1 MIFLQVSI
9 FAGFFLSFK
18 NLTNFFFNACFYG
31 AMVLYCKGVTF
42 MAYFLKKTNNKKGT
56 YLQIYSSFYD
66 PERGHTAHKAYKP
79 IGYVHE
85 LQARGIA
92 DPISFYKEEVN
103 KLNQEAKALKAA
115 KKAKQISDDSP
126 EKLIGYFPMKNIND
140 KLSVKKYIDLM
151 QTATDFRFNVFDML
165 SALVYARLVQPCSK
179 SKTYDEVIPK
189 LFESYEFSLNQL
201 YDGLEYIGCEYEKI
215 IEIYNHQIR
224 QMYQFDTS
232 HTYFDCTNFYFEIDR
247 EDDFRKKGPSKEN
260 RKEPIVGLGLLLDA
274 NQIPIGMKLFPG
286 NQSEK
291 PVIRNIIDDLKKR
304 NSVSGRTIQI
314 ADKGLNCAENI
325 FHALKNGDGYIFSR
339 SVKTL
344 PETERTWVL
353 LPNDY
358 RDAKNAAGET
368 LYRIKECVDEFEY
381 KFTVP
386 GTGSLKKFRITE
398 KRIVTFN
405 PKLAKKQI
413 YEINKEVEKA
423 RLLKASQAKRAEYGD
438 SAKYVIFTAADKKG
452 NDTDGKVKVT
462 MNEELIRKSLE
473 LAGYNML
480 VTSEISM
487 KDKDV
492 YNAYHNLWRIEESF
506 RIMKS
511 QLDARPV
518 YLQKRDTIVGHFL
531 ICYLAVLLTR
541 LLQFKIL
548 KNSYSSEDL
557 FDFIRD
563 FRVAKISDR
572 KYINLSHGTSFIR
585 ELSELCGLPLTSYFL
600 NEGDIKKML
609 SHRF

>member
-1 MIFLQVSI
+1 
-9 FAGFFLSFK
+9 
-18 NLTNFFFNACFYG
+18 
-31 AMVLYCKGVTF
+31 

-66 PERGHTAHKAYKP
+66 PQRGHTAHKAYKP

-85 LQARGIA
+85 LHAKGIE

-103 KLNQEAKALKAA
+103 RLNQEAKAEKNA
-115 KKAKQISDDSP
+115 KKEKQISDDSP
-126 EKLIGYFPMKNIND
+126 EKLIGYFPIKNIND

-151 QTATDFRFNVFDML
+151 QTATDFRFNVFDMT

-179 SKTYDEVIPK
+179 SKTYVEVIPK
-189 LFESYEFSLNQL
+189 LFESYDFSLNQL

-215 IEIYNHQIR
+215 IEIYNHQIQ
-224 QMYQFDTS
+224 QMYKFDTS
-232 HTYFDCTNFYFEIDR
+232 HTYFDCTNFYFEIDK
-247 EDDFRKKGPSKEN
+247 EDDLRKKRPSKEN

-291 PVIRNIIDDLKKR
+291 PVIRKVIDDLKKR

-325 FHALKNGDGYIFSR
+325 FHALKNGDGYIFSK
-339 SVKTL
+339 SVKQL
-344 PETERTWVL
+344 PEIERTWVL

-358 RDAKNAAGET
+358 RDIKDANGDV

-381 KFTVP
+381 KFKDTE
-386 GTGSLKKFRITE
+386 TEKIKKFKITE

-423 RLLKASQAKRAEYGD
+423 KLLKASQAKRSEYGD
-438 SAKYVIFTAADKKG
+438 SAKYVIFTTADKKG
-452 NDTDGKVKVT
+452 NDTNGKIKVT
-462 MNEELIRKSLE
+462 MNEDLIKKSLE

-487 KDKDV
+487 ADKEI
-492 YNAYHNLWRIEESF
+492 YTAYHNLWRIEESF

-518 YLQKRDTIVGHFL
+518 YLQKKDTITGHFL

-541 LLQFKIL
+541 LLQFKVL
-548 KNSYSSEDL
+548 KNNYCSEDL
-557 FDFIRD
+557 FEFVRD
-563 FRVAKISDR
+563 FRVAKISER
-572 KYINLSHGTSFIR
+572 KYINLSRGTVFIKNFA
-585 ELSELCGLPLTSYFL
+585 SLCNLPLMSYFL
-600 NEGDIKKML
+600 SDGEIKKML

>member
-1 MIFLQVSI
+1 
-9 FAGFFLSFK
+9 
-18 NLTNFFFNACFYG
+18 
-31 AMVLYCKGVTF
+31 
-42 MAYFLKKTNNKKGT
+42 MAYFLKKSNYKKGT
-56 YLQIYSSFYD
+56 YLQIYESFYD
-66 PERGHTAHKAYKP
+66 PERKGGAHRSFKAL
-79 IGYVHE
+79 GYVHE
-85 LQARGIA
+85 LQAKGID
-92 DPISFYKEEVN
+92 DPISFYKEEVIR
-103 KLNQEAKALKAA
+103 LNQEANAAKAA

-140 KLSVKKYIDLM
+140 KLSVKKYMDLM
-151 QTATDFRFNVFDML
+151 QTATDFRFNVFDMI

-189 LFESYEFSLNQL
+189 LFESYDFSLNQL

-215 IEIYNHQIR
+215 IEIYNYQIQ
-224 QMYQFDTS
+224 QMYPFDTS

-291 PVIRNIIDDLKKR
+291 PVLRKVIDDLKKR
-304 NSVSGRTIQI
+304 NAVSGRTIQI

-325 FHALKNGDGYIFSR
+325 FHALKNGDGYIFSK
-339 SVKTL
+339 SVKQL
-344 PETERTWVL
+344 PETEKVWVL
-353 LPNDY
+353 LHNDY
-358 RDAKNAAGET
+358 KDVKDAEGNT
-368 LYRIKECVDEFEY
+368 LYCIKECVDEFEY
-381 KFTVP
+381 KFTDSE
-386 GTGSLKKFRITE
+386 TGSLKKYKITE

-423 RLLKASQAKRAEYGD
+423 RLLKASQAKKSEYGD
-438 SAKYVIFTAADKKG
+438 SAKYVIFTPVDKKG
-452 NDTDGKVKVT
+452 NDTDGRVKVT
-462 MNEELIRKSLE
+462 MNEELIKKSLE

-487 KDKDV
+487 GAREV
-492 YNAYHNLWRIEESF
+492 YTAYHNLWRIEESF
-506 RIMKS
+506 RIIKS

-518 YLQKRDTIVGHFL
+518 YLQKENTIVGHFL
-531 ICYLAVLLTR
+531 ICYLVVLLTR

-548 KNSYSSEDL
+548 KNNYCSEDL
-557 FDFIRD
+557 FEFIRD

-572 KYINLSHGTSFIR
+572 KYINLSRGTEFIKDF
-585 ELSELCGLPLTSYFL
+585 STLCNLPLTSYFL
-600 NEGDIKKML
+600 SDGEIKKML

>member
-1 MIFLQVSI
+1 
-9 FAGFFLSFK
+9 
-18 NLTNFFFNACFYG
+18 
-31 AMVLYCKGVTF
+31 

-66 PERGHTAHKAYKP
+66 PQRGHTAHKAYKP

-85 LQARGIA
+85 LQAKGIE
-92 DPISFYKEEVN
+92 DPISFYKEKVN
-103 KLNQEAKALKAA
+103 RLNQEAKAEKNA
-115 KKAKQISDDSP
+115 KKEKQISDDSP

-151 QTATDFRFNVFDML
+151 QTATDFRFNVFDMT
-165 SALVYARLVQPCSK
+165 SALVYARLVQPYSK
-179 SKTYDEVIPK
+179 SRTYVEVIPK
-189 LFESYEFSLNQL
+189 LFESYDFSLNQL

-215 IEIYNHQIR
+215 IEIYNHQIQ
-224 QMYQFDTS
+224 QMYKFDTS
-232 HTYFDCTNFYFEIDR
+232 HTYFDCTNFYFEIDK

-291 PVIRNIIDDLKKR
+291 PVIRKVINDLKKR

-325 FHALKNGDGYIFSR
+325 FHALKNGDGYIFSK
-339 SVKTL
+339 SVKQL
-344 PETERTWVL
+344 PEIERTWVL
-353 LPNDY
+353 LSNDY
-358 RDAKNAAGET
+358 RDIKDDNGDV

-381 KFTVP
+381 KFKDSE
-386 GTGSLKKFRITE
+386 TGKIKKFKITE

-413 YEINKEVEKA
+413 YEINKEIEKTK
-423 RLLKASQAKRAEYGD
+423 LLKASQAKRSEYGA
-438 SAKYVIFTAADKKG
+438 SAKYVIFTTADKKG
-452 NDTDGKVKVT
+452 NDTNGKIKVT
-462 MNEELIRKSLE
+462 MNDDLIKKSLE

-487 KDKDV
+487 ADKEI
-492 YNAYHNLWRIEESF
+492 YTAYHNLWRIEESF

-518 YLQKRDTIVGHFL
+518 YLQKKDTITGHFL

-548 KNSYSSEDL
+548 KNNYCSEDL
-557 FDFIRD
+557 FEFVRD
-563 FRVAKISDR
+563 FRVAKISER
-572 KYINLSHGTSFIR
+572 KYINLSRGTVFIKNFA
-585 ELSELCGLPLTSYFL
+585 SLCNLPLMSYFL
-600 NEGDIKKML
+600 SDGEIKKML

>member
-1 MIFLQVSI
+1 MMERVI
-9 FAGFFLSFK
+9 
-18 NLTNFFFNACFYG
+18 
-31 AMVLYCKGVTF
+31 F

-56 YLQIYSSFYD
+56 YLQIYESFYD
-66 PERGHTAHKAYKP
+66 PERKGGAHRSYKP

-85 LQARGIA
+85 LQAKGID
-92 DPISFYKEEVN
+92 DPVAFYKEEAA
-103 KLNQEAKALKAA
+103 KLNQELKAA
-115 KKAKQISDDSP
+115 KDAKKDRQISEDSP

-151 QTATDFRFNVFDML
+151 QTATDFRFNVYDMV

-179 SKTYDEVIPK
+179 SKTFEEVIPK
-189 LFESYEFSLNQL
+189 LFGSYDFSLNQL

-215 IEIYNHQIR
+215 IEIYNHQIQ
-224 QMYQFDTS
+224 QMYKFDTF
-232 HTYFDCTNFYFEIDR
+232 HTYFDCTNFYFEIDK

-260 RKEPIVGLGLLLDA
+260 KKEPIVGLGLLLDA
-274 NQIPIGMKLFPG
+274 NQIPVGMKLFPG

-291 PVIRNIIDDLKKR
+291 PVIRNIIQDLKKR
-304 NSVSGRTIQI
+304 NSVSGRTVQI

-325 FHALKNGDGYIFSR
+325 FHALKNGDGYIFSK
-339 SVKTL
+339 SVKML
-344 PETERTWVL
+344 PEMEKTWVL

-358 RDAKNAAGET
+358 RDVKNANGDVV
-368 LYRIKECVDEFEY
+368 YRIKECVDDFEY
-381 KFTVP
+381 QFHDP
-386 GTGSLKKFRITE
+386 ETGKVKKFKITE
-398 KRIVTFN
+398 KRIVTYN
-405 PKLAKKQI
+405 PKLAKKQK
-413 YEINKEVEKA
+413 YEIRKEVEKA
-423 RLLKASQAKRAEYGD
+423 RLLKASQAKKSEYGD

-452 NDTDGKVKVT
+452 NETDGKIKVT
-462 MNEELIRKSLE
+462 MNEELIKKSLG

-480 VTSEISM
+480 VTSEVSM
-487 KDKDV
+487 GGMDV
-492 YNAYHNLWRIEESF
+492 YHAYHNLWRIEESF

-518 YLQKRDTIVGHFL
+518 YLQKEDTITGHFL

-548 KNSYSSEDL
+548 KNNYCSEDL
-557 FDFIRD
+557 FEFVHD

-572 KYINLSHGTSFIR
+572 KYINLSRGTAFLKDFSV
-585 ELSELCGLPLTSYFL
+585 LCGLPLTSYFL
-600 NEGDIKKML
+600 TEGDIKKML

>member
-1 MIFLQVSI
+1 
-9 FAGFFLSFK
+9 
-18 NLTNFFFNACFYG
+18 
-31 AMVLYCKGVTF
+31 

-66 PERGHTAHKAYKP
+66 PQRGHTAHKAYKP

-85 LQARGIA
+85 LQAKGID

-103 KLNQEAKALKAA
+103 RLNQEAKAEKNA
-115 KKAKQISDDSP
+115 KKEKQISDDSP

-140 KLSVKKYIDLM
+140 KLSIKKYIDLM
-151 QTATDFRFNVFDML
+151 QTATDFRFNVFDL
-165 SALVYARLVQPCSK
+165 TSALVYARLVQPCSK
-179 SKTYDEVIPK
+179 SKTYVEVIPK
-189 LFESYEFSLNQL
+189 LFESYDFSLNQL

-215 IEIYNHQIR
+215 IEIYNHQIQ
-224 QMYQFDTS
+224 QMYKFDTS
-232 HTYFDCTNFYFEIDR
+232 RTYFDCTNFYFEIDK
-247 EDDFRKKGPSKEN
+247 EDDFRRKGPSKEN
-260 RKEPIVGLGLLLDA
+260 KKEPIVGLGLLLDA
-274 NQIPIGMKLFPG
+274 NQIPVGMKLFPG

-291 PVIRNIIDDLKKR
+291 PVIRKVIDDLKKR

-325 FHALKNGDGYIFSR
+325 FHALKNGDGYIFSK
-339 SVKTL
+339 SVKQL
-344 PETERTWVL
+344 PEIERTWVL

-358 RDAKNAAGET
+358 RDIKNDNGDV

-381 KFTVP
+381 KFNDSE
-386 GTGSLKKFRITE
+386 TGKIKKFKITE

-423 RLLKASQAKRAEYGD
+423 KLLKASQAKRSEYGD
-438 SAKYVIFTAADKKG
+438 SAKYVIFTTADKKG
-452 NDTDGKVKVT
+452 DDTNGKIKVT
-462 MNEELIRKSLE
+462 MNEELIKKSLE

-487 KDKDV
+487 ADKEI
-492 YNAYHNLWRIEESF
+492 YTAYHNLWRIEESF

-518 YLQKRDTIVGHFL
+518 YLQKRDTITGHFL

-548 KNSYSSEDL
+548 QNHYCSEDL
-557 FDFIRD
+557 FEFVRD
-563 FRVAKISDR
+563 FRVAKISER
-572 KYINLSHGTSFIR
+572 KYINLSRGTAFIKNFAT
-585 ELSELCGLPLTSYFL
+585 LCNLPLMSYFL
-600 NEGDIKKML
+600 SDGEIKKML